1 MEFVRPILRSSFEDI
16 TVTSNFLKS
25 RICNTPCIEINALFV
40 IFNDKEL
47 RNFKVRPTHSILKGM
62 IDG

>member
-25 RICNTPCIEINALFV
+25 RICNTPCIEINTLFV

-47 RNFKVRPTHSILKGM
+47 RNFKVRAAHRIVKGM
-62 IDG
+62 DDG